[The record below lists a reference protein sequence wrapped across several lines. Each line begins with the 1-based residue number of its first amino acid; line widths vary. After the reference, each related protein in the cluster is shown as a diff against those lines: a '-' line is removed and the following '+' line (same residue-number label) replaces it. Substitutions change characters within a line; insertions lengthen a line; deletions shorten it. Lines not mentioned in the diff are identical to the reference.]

1 MSARRLHA
9 AAIALFAACIA
20 LAAAGTPPT
29 RVQLDALQAL
39 RLSDPPAFIAGVRRL
54 EAAPSPIDATARDQ
68 LRLLGAQALA
78 LEARY
83 DEALRRA
90 DPLAQSAASPE
101 LRLRAA
107 ALAVNVQAAS
117 RDFLEGQKRLEALL
131 AQVDPMPDS
140 AVRRH
145 VDLVAAV
152 FYNQLGQSDIA
163 QRHAERVLAG
173 EADLAERCSASL
185 QRLEARFSRQPRR
198 LDEDDFSA
206 VSTHC
211 AESGSTL
218 AGGFADVLY
227 ARWLTSNG
235 EAERAARHLRDR
247 MPALRA
253 TRYAPLLAEA
263 HAQFADSLQET
274 GQLDEAEAEAD
285 AALALSASLTT
296 GLPLLMARR
305 TRYEIALARGDTAG
319 ALRQLQAVMTAER
332 AYQDEVRRLQE
343 AYEAGRQE
351 SLARQQTLALLE
363 ERNAQ
368 LRLEAAR
375 SARTTTMFTLLLAP
389 VALGV
394 VGLLG
399 WAWQSRREQRRHR
412 RLAQVDPLTGL
423 WTRPHFTQQAEAALA
438 IAGRQAQPMALVLVD
453 LDHFSQVNSRH
464 GHLSGDRLLAAVGRT
479 MVEMQ
484 GGNLHFGR
492 LGGEEF
498 AVLLPGAG
506 LDAGLAFAERC
517 RAAIATTRALAF
529 DERTMLSITASFGV
543 VSTTAAGYRLR
554 DLLANADQAL
564 YRAKGAGRNR
574 VAAAVVVPVAS
585 VEAAA

>member
-1 MSARRLHA
+1 M
-9 AAIALFAACIA
+9 
-20 LAAAGTPPT
+20 LAAATPPT

-39 RLSDPPAFIAGVRRL
+39 RLSDPQAFIVGVRRL

-83 DEALRRA
+83 DEALRRT

-117 RDFLEGQKRLEALL
+117 RDFLEGQKRLEVLL
-131 AQVDPMPDS
+131 AQVDALPDS
-140 AVRRH
+140 PVRRH

-173 EADLAERCSASL
+173 DADLAERCSASL
-185 QRLEARFSRQPRR
+185 QQLEAQFARQPRR
-198 LDEDDFSA
+198 LGEDDFSA
-206 VSTHC
+206 VSTRC
-211 AESGSTL
+211 AESGSAL
-218 AGGFADVLY
+218 AAGFADVLY
-227 ARWLTSNG
+227 ARWLTSQDD
-235 EAERAARHLRDR
+235 AERAAEHLGAR
-247 MPALRA
+247 MPSLLA

-263 HAQFADSLQET
+263 HAQLAESLQEI
-274 GQLDEAEAEAD
+274 GRLDDAEAEAD
-285 AALALSASLTT
+285 AALALSASLTS

-332 AYQDEVRRLQE
+332 AYQDEVRHLQE

-368 LRLEAAR
+368 LRLEAER
-375 SARTTTMFTLLLAP
+375 SARTTTMLTLLLAP

-412 RLAQVDPLTGL
+412 RLAQIDPLTGL
-423 WTRPHFTQQAEAALA
+423 WTRPHFTQHAEAALA
-438 IAGRQAQPMALVLVD
+438 IAERQAQPMALVLVD

-506 LDAGLAFAERC
+506 LDTGLAFAERC
-517 RAAIATTRALAF
+517 RAAIATTRALGF
-529 DERTMLSITASFGV
+529 DERTTLAITASFGV

-574 VAAAVVVPVAS
+574 VAAAVVVPLAS
-585 VEAAA
+585 FEATA